1 MSILS
6 TRTLMTLSALV
17 MGALGLAAT
26 FLPHE
31 ILERAGVPALPPAV
45 LAVQVGGALYLGFAM
60 LDWMAR
66 ANLIGGIYSR
76 PVAVANLSHFAVAG
90 LALLKVVLAG
100 ERSVVVV
107 AALAVYALFAIAFAV
122 VVFRHPLAIDPAPRR
137 TS

>member
-1 MSILS
+1 
-6 TRTLMTLSALV
+6 MTLSALV
-17 MGALGLAAT
+17 MGVLGVAAT

-31 ILERAGVPALPPAV
+31 ILASAGVPALAPAV

-76 PVAVANLSHFAVAG
+76 PVAVANLCHFTIAALAMLKAVM
-90 LALLKVVLAG
+90 AG
-100 ERSVVVV
+100 ERSVALV
-107 AALAVYALFAIAFAV
+107 AAVIVYTLLAVAFALV
-122 VVFRHPLAIDPAPRR
+122 VLRHPLASGPAPGK